1 MNVRITYALCEH
13 VFEFI
18 FFNKLIYIYLYKLIN
33 IYII

>member
-18 FFNKLIYIYLYKLIN
+18 FFNKLIYLYKLIN